1 MEEECLISIIIPVYN
16 VSDYLDTCVASV
28 VRQTYGLWELLLVDD
43 ESTDGSS
50 FKCDEWATKDKR
62 ISVLHNHH
70 AGPAVARNT
79 GIAASKGEYLYF
91 MDSDDWIEPDTL
103 EFMLARMQHDDVDI
117 VGCGVFFDYPTHS
130 KQKAYVKKDCVL
142 SRTEALQ
149 MIITGALPSYLWL
162 FLWRRSVVQE
172 PYVDVPCYEDYAT
185 GYKWF
190 AHARKVAMLTT
201 AKYHYIQR
209 PGSILHTSR
218 RDKFLIDIY
227 RDRHNYILQHQLMA
241 EEDCKSVTVKNFI
254 KLAKD
259 FARKPLSYDERL
271 EFILLVREKMK
282 DYLPV
287 SFQQLGLKRWLRLQL
302 LRVSPATFVRVV

>member
-1 MEEECLISIIIPVYN
+1 MK
-16 VSDYLDTCVASV
+16 T
-28 VRQTYGLWELLLVDD
+28 
-43 ESTDGSS
+43 
-50 FKCDEWATKDKR
+50 
-62 ISVLHNHH
+62 
-70 AGPAVARNT
+70 
-79 GIAASKGEYLYF
+79 
-91 MDSDDWIEPDTL
+91 
-103 EFMLARMQHDDVDI
+103 MLR
-117 VGCGVFFDYPTHS
+117 
-130 KQKAYVKKDCVL
+130 
-142 SRTEALQ
+142 
-149 MIITGALPSYLWL
+149 
-162 FLWRRSVVQE
+162 
-172 PYVDVPCYEDYAT
+172 
-185 GYKWF
+185 
-190 AHARKVAMLTT
+190 
-201 AKYHYIQR
+201 YIQR

-302 LRVSPATFVRVV
+302 LRVSPATFVRIV